1 MNSLIDYAFDR
12 SRTTLLILCFLL
24 IAGVSAYIAI
34 PKESEP
40 DIDIP
45 NIYVSM
51 SHEGISPQ
59 DAERLLIRPME
70 KQLQSIEGIKQMS
83 ATAEEGYASVMLEF
97 DAGFDAEKALQ
108 DVREKVDIARAD
120 LPADSDEPSVQEVN
134 VALFPV
140 LTVVLS
146 GSIPE
151 RTLVTIARELKNK
164 IESLSGVLEVDI
176 GGDREDV
183 VDVIVDPTV
192 MDTYNLSYVDIL
204 TLIQNNNRLVAAGA
218 VDNGS
223 GRFVIKVPG
232 MIESLE
238 DIQNMP
244 IKIDGDRVVTIK
256 DVAEIRSTFKD
267 PQSYARV
274 AGEPAIALEISKRLG
289 ENIIETIEEVK
300 LLLAAEKEH
309 WPSNIEVS
317 YLQDKSKNIRTMLED
332 LQNNVLSAVFLVMIV
347 IIAALGV
354 RPAILVGIAIPGSF
368 LAGILVIYNLGYS
381 LNIVSLFSLILVVG
395 MLVDGAIVVT
405 ELADR
410 KMLAG
415 IDPRKAYADASKR
428 MAWPIIASTATTLVV
443 FMPLLFWPGVV
454 GEFMKYLPITVIACL
469 TASLVMALIFVPVL
483 GAAISRKS
491 ATTTTAA
498 VSSNIPGT
506 LQRSY
511 IYILQRLLRRPAFVL
526 LAAIALLIGTYAAYG
541 TYGRGIEFFPEAEP
555 DFSQVQIH
563 ARGDLSITEKDDL
576 VKQVEVRLLDMPEL
590 KSVYSRTLGGRGNS
604 SLSEDVI
611 GVIQLEFIDWQLRR
625 TADQILQ
632 QVKDKTADIPGVI
645 IETRKQEGGPVSGK
659 PVELIVSARDPL
671 ELEPAVEKIL
681 AKMRKLG
688 DFTDIEDTRA
698 LPGNEWQLTI
708 NRSEAARYGVDVVL
722 LGNAV
727 KLVTNGIKVADYRPD
742 SSDEEVDI
750 RVRFP
755 RNARNLDQLKQMR
768 VNTKNGAVP
777 MNNFVQIKPV
787 QKTGTLH
794 RVDEKRTITIKADV
808 TEGTLVNDKL
818 TALRADINGDPLNQN
833 VQIDYKGQD
842 EDQRETMAFL
852 TKAFVIAVFLMAILL
867 VTQFNNFYHAILIL
881 TAIVFSTAGVLI
893 GLLVTGQT
901 FGIVMCGIGVIALA
915 GIVVNNNIILIDT
928 YNAARKKGLDAIPA
942 AIHTGAKRLRPVL
955 LTSSTTILGLLP
967 MVLAVNFD
975 FVDRSI
981 SVGAPSTQWW
991 TQLSSAVAGGLAF
1004 ATLLTLI
1011 LTPCLLV
1018 LGESLLGARDK
1029 EPVIGTEGEL
1039 I

>member
-24 IAGVSAYIAI
+24 IAGISAYLAI

-51 SHEGISPQ
+51 SHEGISPL

-70 KQLQSIEGIKQMS
+70 KQLQSIEGIKQMT

-108 DVREKVDIARAD
+108 DVREKVDIARTD
-120 LPADSDEPSVQEVN
+120 LPDDSDEPSVQEVN

-151 RTLVTIARELKNK
+151 RTLVTIARDLKSK

-183 VDVIVDPTV
+183 VVDPTV
-192 MDTYNLSYVDIL
+192 MDTYNLSYSDIL
-204 TLIQNNNRLVAAGA
+204 TLIQSNNRLVAAGA

-274 AGEPAIALEISKRLG
+274 AGKPAIALEISKRLG

-300 LLLAAEKEH
+300 RLLAAEKEH
-309 WPSNIEVS
+309 WPDNIEIS

-410 KMLAG
+410 KMLEG
-415 IDPRKAYADASKR
+415 VDPRKAYADASKR

-469 TASLVMALIFVPVL
+469 TASLAMALIFVPVL
-483 GAAISRKS
+483 GGAISQKS
-491 ATTTTAA
+491 NHKKTYI
-498 VSSNIPGT
+498 SGT
-506 LQRSY
+506 NANNSPSLLSRVY
-511 IYILQRLLRRPAFVL
+511 IYILQRLLRRPMLVL
-526 LAAIALLIGTYAAYG
+526 LAAITLLIGTYAAYG
-541 TYGRGIEFFPEAEP
+541 TYGRGIEFFPEVEP

-563 ARGDLSITEKDDL
+563 ARGDLSISEKDVL
-576 VKQVEVRLLDMPEL
+576 VKQVEKKLLDMPEL
-590 KSVYSRTLGGRGNS
+590 RSVYSRTLGGRGNS
-604 SLSEDVI
+604 TLREDVI
-611 GVIQLEFIDWQLRR
+611 GVIQLEFIDWQQRR

-632 QVKDKTADIPGVI
+632 QVKDKTADIAGVI

-659 PVELIVSARDPL
+659 PVELVVSARDPL
-671 ELEPAVEKIL
+671 ALEPAVEKIL
-681 AKMRKLG
+681 AKMHKLG

-698 LPGNEWQLTI
+698 LPGNEWRLSI
-708 NRSEAARYGVDVVL
+708 NRTEAARYGVDVVL

-755 RNARNLDQLKQMR
+755 SNARNLDQLKQMR

-777 MNNFVQIKPV
+777 INNFVQITPV

-818 TALRADINGDPLNQN
+818 SELRADIKLDPISQN

-842 EDQRETMAFL
+842 EDQRETMNFL

-867 VTQFNNFYHAILIL
+867 VTQFNNFYQAGLIL

-893 GLLVTGQT
+893 GLLLTGQT

-928 YNAARKKGLDAIPA
+928 YNTARKKGLDAMPA
-942 AIHTGAKRLRPVL
+942 AIHTGVKRLRPVL
-955 LTSSTTILGLLP
+955 LTSLTTILGLLP
-967 MVLAVNFD
+967 MVLAINFD
-975 FVDRSI
+975 FIERSI
-981 SVGAPSTQWW
+981 SIGAPSTQWW

-1004 ATLLTLI
+1004 ATFLTLI

-1018 LGESLLGARDK
+1018 LGDQLTGKLNIQVLK
-1029 EPVIGTEGEL
+1029 HP
-1039 I
+1039 